1 MITGPVPQVTEP
13 VFENMFFYLAFLN
26 KRYNNQDSLECA
38 SFWQKVGVDGSGGEG
53 VKNYFGG

>member
-26 KRYNNQDSLECA
+26 KRYNSQDSFILA
-38 SFWQKVGVDGSGGEG
+38 QVGVDGRG